1 MAHTPHPIPVSKP
14 SELPLSLASSG
25 VTSNETD
32 VGTGVLYTPASP
44 PCDQNYII
52 NKLWYELHESDF
64 HRSAWMHNLAYDNEA
79 FGVVLRDHYAN
90 PRKLWD
96 GSDIVE
102 VKGGGIGWVLV
113 LMLLF
118 TIHRF
123 KKRSS
128 KEVKRWSMLVLL
140 WFDLMHGVSARV
152 AADVGGED
160 VLYSQGGN
168 DVEEGADSPGGVQ
181 VLAGAMAVQRQFSG
195 DGGESSLHSVP
206 YSLPCHRKSCDH

>member
-1 MAHTPHPIPVSKP
+1 
-14 SELPLSLASSG
+14 
-25 VTSNETD
+25 
-32 VGTGVLYTPASP
+32 
-44 PCDQNYII
+44 
-52 NKLWYELHESDF
+52 
-64 HRSAWMHNLAYDNEA
+64 MHDPAYDNEA
-79 FGVVLRDHYAN
+79 FGVVLRDHYVN

-118 TIHRF
+118 AMHRF

-140 WFDLMHGVSARV
+140 WFDLVHGVSARV
-152 AADVGGED
+152 AVGTGPGEN

-181 VLAGAMAVQRQFSG
+181 ALAGAMAVQRQFSG
-195 DGGESSLHSVP
+195 DGGESSLRFV
-206 YSLPCHRKSCDH
+206 LPPLPQEIV

>member
-1 MAHTPHPIPVSKP
+1 MAHTPPPIPVSKP

-25 VTSNETD
+25 VTSNEAD
-32 VGTGVLYTPASP
+32 VGTGVLYMSASP
-44 PCDQNYII
+44 PRDPSYII

-64 HRSAWMHNLAYDNEA
+64 YRSAWMHHSAYDNEA
-79 FGVVLRDHYAN
+79 FGVVLRDYYAN

-118 TIHRF
+118 AMHRF

-140 WFDLMHGVSARV
+140 WFDLVHGVSARV
-152 AADVGGED
+152 AATMGGED
-160 VLYSQGGN
+160 VLNSQGGN

-195 DGGESSLHSVP
+195 DGGESFLRSV
-206 YSLPCHRKSCDH
+206 LPPLPQEIV

>member
-14 SELPLSLASSG
+14 SELPLSPASSG

-32 VGTGVLYTPASP
+32 IRAGVLYTPEP
-44 PCDQNYII
+44 PPLGPSHII
-52 NKLWYELHESDF
+52 VKLWYELHESDF
-64 HRSAWMHNLAYDNEA
+64 YRSAWMHNLAYDNEA

-96 GSDIVE
+96 GSDVVE

-118 TIHRF
+118 AMHRF

-128 KEVKRWSMLVLL
+128 KEVKRWSMMVLL
-140 WFDLMHGVSARV
+140 WFDLVHGVSARV
-152 AADVGGED
+152 AAGTGPGENT
-160 VLYSQGGN
+160 LYSQGG
-168 DVEEGADSPGGVQ
+168 DEGEEGADSLGGVQ
-181 VLAGAMAVQRQFSG
+181 AKKDDGRAGGMAMQRQLSG
-195 DGGESSLHSVP
+195 DGGESSLRPV
-206 YSLPCHRKSCDH
+206 LPPLP

>member
-1 MAHTPHPIPVSKP
+1 MSKP

-32 VGTGVLYTPASP
+32 IGTGVLYTPASP
-44 PCDQNYII
+44 PRDPSYII

-64 HRSAWMHNLAYDNEA
+64 YKSARMHNSAYDNEA
-79 FGVVLRDHYAN
+79 FGVVLRDYYAN

-96 GSDIVE
+96 GSNIVE

-118 TIHRF
+118 AMHRF

-140 WFDLMHGVSARV
+140 WFDLVHGVSARV
-152 AADVGGED
+152 AAGTGPAPGVLLSSFSPCRAFTHPLNRGGLR
-160 VLYSQGGN
+160 VLNGFTSKKMYS
-168 DVEEGADSPGGVQ
+168 
-181 VLAGAMAVQRQFSG
+181 
-195 DGGESSLHSVP
+195 
-206 YSLPCHRKSCDH
+206 

>member
-14 SELPLSLASSG
+14 LEVPLSLASSG

-32 VGTGVLYTPASP
+32 VGTGVLYMPASP
-44 PCDQNYII
+44 PRDPSYII

-64 HRSAWMHNLAYDNEA
+64 YRSAWMHNLAYDNEA

-90 PRKLWD
+90 PRKVWD
-96 GSDIVE
+96 STHIVE

-118 TIHRF
+118 AMHRF

-140 WFDLMHGVSARV
+140 WFDLVHGVSARV
-152 AADVGGED
+152 EAGTGPGEN
-160 VLYSQGGN
+160 VLYSQGGGEA
-168 DVEEGADSPGGVQ
+168 EEGASLSVQ
-181 VLAGAMAVQRQFSG
+181 AGSNANDQAALLRRTL
-195 DGGESSLHSVP
+195 GE
-206 YSLPCHRKSCDH
+206 

>member
-1 MAHTPHPIPVSKP
+1 MAHTPHPKPVSKL
-14 SELPLSLASSG
+14 SELPQSLASSG

-32 VGTGVLYTPASP
+32 IGTGVLYTPASP
-44 PCDQNYII
+44 PRDPSYII
-52 NKLWYELHESDF
+52 IKLWYELHESDF
-64 HRSAWMHNLAYDNEA
+64 YRSAWMHNLAYDNEA

-113 LMLLF
+113 LMLLLAMQ
-118 TIHRF
+118 RF

-140 WFDLMHGVSARV
+140 WFDLVHGVSARV
-152 AADVGGED
+152 AAGTGPGEN
-160 VLYSQGGN
+160 VLYSQGG
-168 DVEEGADSPGGVQ
+168 DEVEEGADSPGGVQ
-181 VLAGAMAVQRQFSG
+181 ALAGAMAVQRQFSG
-195 DGGESSLHSVP
+195 DGGESSLRFV
-206 YSLPCHRKSCDH
+206 LPPLPQEIVMV

>member
-14 SELPLSLASSG
+14 SELQLLLASCG
-25 VTSNETD
+25 VISNETD
-32 VGTGVLYTPASP
+32 IGTGVLYTPASP
-44 PCDQNYII
+44 PHDPSYII
-52 NKLWYELHESDF
+52 IKLWYELHESDF
-64 HRSAWMHNLAYDNEA
+64 YRSAWMHNPTYDNEA

-118 TIHRF
+118 AIHRF
-123 KKRSS
+123 NKRSS

-140 WFDLMHGVSARV
+140 WFDLVHGVSARV
-152 AADVGGED
+152 AAGTGPGEN
-160 VLYSQGGN
+160 VLYSQGG
-168 DVEEGADSPGGVQ
+168 DEVEEGADSARGVQ
-181 VLAGAMAVQRQFSG
+181 LGRDNEAGALAEQRRFSG
-195 DGGESSLHSVP
+195 E
-206 YSLPCHRKSCDH
+206 